1 LEKRSID
8 TLSPR
13 LSKKNARGNSFTSD
27 DSENSDFSPQNESLC
42 KHQISD
48 RTEFCDDSNKFP
60 RYFYNWEFAIQCLE
74 SRILSLFSKE
84 KYEDTEII
92 KIHLKD
98 HIEDNYL
105 SEFFLFLIIR
115 DPFDNSLD
123 LLHDVQL
130 FLNSNLT
137 IIDEI
142 NSYLMALH
150 PKNGKVSENILK
162 YQEVIF
168 MRSFMMF
175 AIMKLQT
182 SFDLFENITHPL
194 KNTLYICQ
202 QKWFKFANLFI

>member
-1 LEKRSID
+1 MEKRSIN

-13 LSKKNARGNSFTSD
+13 SSKKNARGNSFTSD
-27 DSENSDFSPQNESLC
+27 DSENSDFSPQNESLF

-48 RTEFCDDSNKFP
+48 HDSNKFP

-74 SRILSLFSKE
+74 SRVLSLSSKE
-84 KYEDTEII
+84 KFEDAEII

-98 HIEDNYL
+98 NIEDDYL

-115 DPFDNSLD
+115 NPFDNSSD

-130 FLNSNLT
+130 FLNTNLT

-142 NSYLMALH
+142 NLYLMALH
-150 PKNGKVSENILK
+150 PKNGKVSESILK
-162 YQEVIF
+162 YREVIF

-182 SFDLFENITHPL
+182 SFDLIENINHPL
-194 KNTLYICQ
+194 KNALYICQ